1 MTKLTRMWQWLR
13 RGDGT
18 AVALLGAALV
28 IYLVRTVSGPGTPEP
43 LFGKEV
49 PRAALRELDGLGLG
63 RSLGDPRAPLKIVE
77 FVDYECPA
85 CAVAHD
91 SIWPVAERHI
101 REGRIHYTAYH
112 LPLPRHAAA
121 IPAAVVLECVGA
133 THAPGK
139 FWSLRTELLRR
150 QDEWGGKKG
159 PAYPA
164 LLRIAGGA
172 GLDSGRIAGCVRTR
186 GPGLERNLATGWK
199 AAEAEELSFT
209 PIYGIDGRVVY
220 WREVRDQLDSIR

>member
-1 MTKLTRMWQWLR
+1 MTKFTRVWQWLR
-13 RGDGT
+13 RGDGI

-28 IYLVRTVSGPGTPEP
+28 IYAVRTFSGPSTPEP

-85 CAVAHD
+85 CAAAHD
-91 SIWPVAERHI
+91 SIWPAAERRI
-101 REGRIHYTAYH
+101 REGRVHYTAYH
-112 LPLPRHAAA
+112 LPLPTHEAA
-121 IPAAVVLECVGA
+121 IPAAVVLECVHA
-133 THAPGK
+133 THGPEK

-150 QDEWGGKKG
+150 RGEWGGKKG
-159 PAYPA
+159 SAYPA
-164 LLRIAGGA
+164 LLGVAGGA
-172 GLDSGRIAGCVRTR
+172 GLDAQKIAGCVRTS
-186 GPGLERNLATGWK
+186 GPGLERKLASGWK
-199 AAEAEELSFT
+199 AAEAQELSFT

-220 WREVRDQLDSIR
+220 WREVRNRLDRIR